1 MNNNFATWFILIA
14 VLILAIVGAVFIAFA
29 SKCLLKLKVEKFCAR

>member
-29 SKCLLKLKVEKFCAR
+29 SKRSPKLKVEKFRAG